1 MNKHLNAA
9 EAGPVTS
16 EQLAVLKAAAAKRG
30 ITVHKSAA
38 GGYLATR
45 WNLCH
50 YLDDLD
56 QLREWLKRQ
65 GVL

>member
-30 ITVHKSAA
+30 NAWINLMASDLT
-38 GGYLATR
+38 LATF
-45 WNLCH
+45 H
-50 YLDDLD
+50 DF
-56 QLREWLKRQ
+56 ESAIAWL
-65 GVL
+65 GGGHD